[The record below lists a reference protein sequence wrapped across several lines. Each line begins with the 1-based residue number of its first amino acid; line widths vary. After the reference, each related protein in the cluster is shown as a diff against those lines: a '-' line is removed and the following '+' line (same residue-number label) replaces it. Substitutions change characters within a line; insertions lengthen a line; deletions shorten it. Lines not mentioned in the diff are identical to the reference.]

1 MRHRFFT
8 ALATAYLCLMT
19 YGSAW
24 AAGPAGPIPVWVALS
39 DTGGAHAE
47 AAEALRTRVEQAQPG
62 RVVWRVAHWSQFSS
76 PNPEPSWVVAV
87 GAAAQR
93 GMQELFAA
101 DTRPPPLLA
110 ILVPRLA
117 FERIADPARM
127 QAGLLS
133 AVFLDQPPARQLE
146 LIRLALPAVRNVGLL
161 VGTEFREHSAAF
173 ERAAKERGMQLIA
186 SAVGQSGLFAALQQ
200 VLADAGVL
208 LALPDPAVFNSETAA
223 NILMAAY
230 RRQVPLV
237 GFSPAYVKAGALLA
251 LYSTPAQVGARGGEV
266 LRQSLA
272 GKSLPPPQWPRE
284 FAVKVNQ
291 DVARSLGFALD
302 EVRLGEQL
310 REGERP

>member
-1 MRHRFFT
+1 MRRRFFIL
-8 ALATAYLCLMT
+8 LATACLCLMT
-19 YGSAW
+19 YGSAS
-24 AAGPAGPIPVWVALS
+24 AAGTVSVWVALS

-47 AAEALRTRVEQAQPG
+47 AAEALRARVEQAQPG

-76 PNPEPSWVVAV
+76 PNPEPQWVVAV

-93 GMQELFAA
+93 GMQKLFAA
-101 DTRPPPLLA
+101 DTAPPPLLA

-117 FERIADPARM
+117 FERIADPARIHT
-127 QAGLLS
+127 GLLS
-133 AVFLDQPPARQLE
+133 AVVLDQPPARQLE
-146 LIRLALPAVRNVGLL
+146 LIRLALPNVRNVGML
-161 VGTEFREHSAAF
+161 VGAESGEHSAAF
-173 ERAAKERGMQLIA
+173 SKAAKERGMQLVA
-186 SAVGQSGLFAALQQ
+186 APVGQGGLFAALQQ

-251 LYSTPAQVGARGGEV
+251 LYSTSAQVGARGGDL
-266 LRQSLA
+266 LRQALA
-272 GKSLPPPQWPRE
+272 GRSLPPPQWPRE
-284 FAVKVNQ
+284 FTVKVNQ

-302 EVRLGEQL
+302 EARLGEQL